1 MANELLVTDAKKK
14 KFQKAELFLIL
25 SEDCPFDKNSPSSC
39 VLQNIRKKSQE
50 KRMAWFDKLS
60 EEAIRQFHTSC
71 QLCWKK
77 R

>member
-1 MANELLVTDAKKK
+1 MTNELLITETKKK
-14 KFQKAELFLIL
+14 HQKAELFLIL
-25 SEDCPFDKNSPSSC
+25 SEDCPFDKNNPSTC
-39 VLQNIRKKSQE
+39 VLHQVRKKNQS

-60 EEAIRQFHTSC
+60 EDAIRKFHTSC